1 MEELRDALARAKAG
15 EVEGFAVLVERF
27 QDMAVGYA
35 YSIVGDFHLAQ
46 DAAQEA
52 FIEAYSGIDKV
63 YGPEAFP
70 GWLRKIV
77 FKQCDR
83 ILRRKAIKTAPL
95 DAADQTVANENVA
108 AAIEASELSEA
119 VHRAVRSL
127 TGNVGSVVTL
137 FYLSDYSLRE
147 ISEFLEVPISTVKSR
162 LHRDRKML
170 GQEGVFNMENEL
182 RQNRPSA
189 EEVFATVVNR
199 TVAAAAGDEKALMAM
214 LRDDPKLLRPHDDR
228 VRGHGKVTL
237 LHYAATAG
245 MLSLAEFAVGRGAD
259 LNARDESHGLT
270 PLGWAVVFPTEQHE
284 IADFL
289 LGRSATLD
297 IWSATALNK
306 KEEVAE
312 LVAESPSLVHER
324 LSTSDW
330 QMQPLHLAAWKG
342 HLPVVQELLAH
353 GADPRSS
360 NAVGTP
366 EQRAAEAGHDQ
377 IARFLHGYNA
387 A

>member
-127 TGNVGSVVTL
+127 TGNVGA
-137 FYLSDYSLRE
+137 RE
-147 ISEFLEVPISTVKSR
+147 
-162 LHRDRKML
+162 
-170 GQEGVFNMENEL
+170 
-182 RQNRPSA
+182 
-189 EEVFATVVNR
+189 
-199 TVAAAAGDEKALMAM
+199 
-214 LRDDPKLLRPHDDR
+214 
-228 VRGHGKVTL
+228 
-237 LHYAATAG
+237 
-245 MLSLAEFAVGRGAD
+245 
-259 LNARDESHGLT
+259 
-270 PLGWAVVFPTEQHE
+270 GW
-284 IADFL
+284 
-289 LGRSATLD
+289 S
-297 IWSATALNK
+297 
-306 KEEVAE
+306 
-312 LVAESPSLVHER
+312 
-324 LSTSDW
+324 
-330 QMQPLHLAAWKG
+330 
-342 HLPVVQELLAH
+342 
-353 GADPRSS
+353 
-360 NAVGTP
+360 
-366 EQRAAEAGHDQ
+366 GHD
-377 IARFLHGYNA
+377 LG
-387 A
+387 